1 MSEIVLVVP
10 SRRVEQYTKESG
22 VIPVNWEDVE
32 FIVRTYGTF
41 IPRSI
46 AEQDENYGD
55 TVWSLKVD
63 YYAPV

>member
-41 IPRSI
+41 ILAGEETPTSASWRGI
-46 AEQDENYGD
+46 ALPPFFLLI
-55 TVWSLKVD
+55 S
-63 YYAPV
+63 